1 VLPLADVKLPRP
13 KWLRAIGWTRWGQQA
28 IEWGYGAVPP
38 SLLLVNF
45 LFQRILRQNISAPF
59 SVNYRSTVTCG
70 QNIRAGRRVGA
81 SFALSGGLYVNGI
94 RGVEIGDGT
103 VIAPNVGILTTNH
116 DLYDRNLSTEDGPVR
131 IGKNC
136 WIGMNAVI
144 LPGVTLGDNVT
155 VAAGAVV
162 TTSFGS
168 NVVIGV
174 TPARVLKEVTPEAVL
189 AYRQRHG
196 IRQTEDLLP
205 YLKDQEEGIP

>member
-1 VLPLADVKLPRP
+1 VLPPAEVKLPRP
-13 KWLRAIGWTRWGQQA
+13 KWLRALSWTRWGRQA

-45 LFQRILRQNISAPF
+45 IFQRIFRQSISAPF
-59 SVNYRSTVTCG
+59 SVNYRSTVNHG
-70 QNIRAGRRVGA
+70 QHIRIGRRVGA
-81 SFALSGGLYVNGI
+81 SFALSGGLYVNAM

-116 DLYDRNLSTEDGPVR
+116 DLYDRDLPSADGPVH
-131 IGKNC
+131 IGKNG

-168 NVVIGV
+168 NVVIGG
-174 TPARVLKEVTPEAVL
+174 TPARVLRELTPEAVL

-196 IRQTEDLLP
+196 IRQIEDLQP
-205 YLKDQEEGIP
+205 YLKAREEGVR

>member
-1 VLPLADVKLPRP
+1 MLPPAAVKLPLP
-13 KWLRAIGWTRWGQQA
+13 KWLRALSWTRWGRQR

-45 LFQRILRQNISAPF
+45 VFQRIFRQSFSAPF
-59 SVNYRSTVTCG
+59 SVNYRSTVTSG
-70 QNIRAGRRVGA
+70 QNIRIGRRVAA
-81 SFALSGGLYVNGI
+81 SFALSGGLYVNAVH
-94 RGVEIGDGT
+94 GVEIGDGT

-116 DLYDRNLSTEDGPVR
+116 DLYDRDLSTEDGPVR
-131 IGKNC
+131 IGKNG

-168 NVVIGV
+168 NVVIGG

-189 AYRQRHG
+189 AYRERHG
-196 IRQTEDLLP
+196 IRQTADLAPQLR
-205 YLKDQEEGIP
+205 KREEAGR

>member
-1 VLPLADVKLPRP
+1 MLPPAEVKLPRP
-13 KWLRAIGWTRWGQQA
+13 KWLRAISWIRWGRQA

-45 LFQRILRQNISAPF
+45 IFQRVFRQSISAPF
-59 SVNYRSTVTCG
+59 SVNYRSTVSHG
-70 QNIRAGRRVGA
+70 QHIRIGRRVGA
-81 SFALSGGLYVNGI
+81 SFALSGGLYVNAMH
-94 RGVEIGDGT
+94 GVEIGDGT

-116 DLYDRNLSTEDGPVR
+116 DLYDRNLPTADGPVR
-131 IGKNC
+131 IGKNG

-155 VAAGAVV
+155 VAAGSVV

-168 NVVIGV
+168 NVVLGG

-196 IRQTEDLLP
+196 IREIEDLQP
-205 YLKDQEEGIP
+205 YLKDREEGIR